1 MSTLVVAVA
10 KQHENTLR
18 PSKAVPAAQCP

>member
-18 PSKAVPAAQCP
+18 LGKAVPAAQCP